1 MHQRNRLLVIAHSI
15 GLPIG
20 GDEIEEALDP
30 VDVERGY
37 DLVEIVPERINISDF
52 YKINWADLEAKQ
64 EQQVLERLL
73 PAMTNRR
80 RIAYFGFGPLP
91 TAVHLGRKLY
101 GYKVD
106 VYQRHHKT
114 HEWTFAKTENAASG
128 AIMKPIAGPEQ
139 GSSDPGDLILRV
151 SITHRIASL
160 ATRSV
165 VPNPLG
171 EVDVVVQKPS
181 DDVLA
186 TKEAFDEALAS
197 VQEAWRE
204 LHRLFPR
211 AGTLH
216 IFFAGP
222 LGLAF
227 QIGATLNPTIFPKV
241 QTYQYHSSS
250 SPQYIPAIILG
261 GQTEA
266 ERWMTSANDASEARS
281 AHSSPIK
288 WAGKELVT
296 GKQPSFYEI
305 AFLEKGLKASRSVVL
320 LRVLYEPGKQ
330 GNGTGFLIA
339 PNTILTN
346 HHVLYSNDKPAQ
358 KVLIWFNYERD
369 VAGNECA
376 VEQCEGNVTSIVG
389 DEHHDWAVI
398 GLKAPP
404 RQTYEPLTLGA
415 KKPLVEEDF
424 VYIVQHPNG
433 ELKKIGMTHNQVVSV
448 TDDCVQYLT
457 DTLPGSSG
465 APVFNDSWHVVALH
479 REGLE
484 GQPEDKHP
492 FKNQG
497 TFIDRV
503 IEGLKAAKILGSD

>member
-52 YKINWADLEAKQ
+52 YKINWADLETKQ

-91 TAVHLGRKLY
+91 AAVHLGRKLY

-114 HEWTFAKTENAASG
+114 HEWAFAKTENTSSG

-139 GSSDPGDLILRV
+139 GSSDPGDLVLRV
-151 SITHRIASL
+151 SITHRITSL

-171 EVDVVVQKPS
+171 EMDVLVQKPS

-186 TKEAFDEALAS
+186 TKEAFDEALES

-241 QTYQYHSSS
+241 QTYQYHASS
-250 SPQYIPAIILG
+250 SPQYIPAIVLG
-261 GQTEA
+261 GQTET
-266 ERWMTSANDASEARS
+266 EQWMQSAKNASEARRAPS
-281 AHSSPIK
+281 TPIK

-296 GKQPSFYEI
+296 GKQPNFYEI

-320 LRVLYEPGKQ
+320 LHVLYEAGKASK
-330 GNGTGFLIA
+330 GTGFLIA
-339 PNTILTN
+339 PETILTN
-346 HHVLYSNDKPAQ
+346 HHVLFADDKPAQ
-358 KVLIWFNYERD
+358 KALILFNYERD
-369 VAGNECA
+369 AAGRDRK
-376 VEQCEGNVTSIVG
+376 VDSCEGDVSTIVG
-389 DEHHDWAVI
+389 DSEHDWAI
-398 GLKAPP
+398 IRLAKPP
-404 RQTYEPLTLGA
+404 QDSYEPLTLGA
-415 KKPLVEEDF
+415 SKPILEEDF
-424 VYIVQHPNG
+424 VYIVQHPHG
-433 ELKKIGMTHNQVVSV
+433 EHKKIGMTHNQVVSV

-457 DTLPGSSG
+457 DTLSGSSG

-484 GQPEDKHP
+484 GQPEEKHP

-497 TFIDRV
+497 THIDRV